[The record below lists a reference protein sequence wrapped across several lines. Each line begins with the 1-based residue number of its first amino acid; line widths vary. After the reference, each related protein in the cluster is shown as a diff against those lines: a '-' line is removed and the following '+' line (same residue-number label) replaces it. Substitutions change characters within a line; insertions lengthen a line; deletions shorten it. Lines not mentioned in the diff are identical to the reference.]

1 MYAEPHLIPK
11 MTKMTRAIYAGEPPF
26 DGLVPAELDAV
37 LREIAQGEDQT
48 PEELRLA
55 LFVGLHGFW
64 KLSKEDMNQV
74 RMDTSMLRSEVRMD
88 LPEPEQ
94 TPGWRYSFRLK
105 AEMTD
110 RAIHAVCEGADGLGL
125 KERNITPSQA
135 IYILEPRVKN
145 GLVVKLRFD
154 LDRPHSR
161 ILDMLMTDGL
171 RPNLECSLKLLFAD
185 LRADELNSEDDIKRW
200 VRILA
205 DYAKAVFQWWSDHP
219 MPGDGVQSG

>member
-1 MYAEPHLIPK
+1 

-26 DGLVPAELDAV
+26 EGLVPAELDAV
-37 LREIAQGEDQT
+37 LCELAKGEAHT
-48 PEELRLA
+48 PEELRLG
-55 LFVGLHGFW
+55 LFAGLHGFW
-64 KLSKEDMNQV
+64 ELPEKE
-74 RMDTSMLRSEVRMD
+74 RREVRMD
-88 LPEPEQ
+88 ASTLISEVTLSLPEPEQ
-94 TPGWRYSFRLK
+94 TPGWRYSFRLNV
-105 AEMTD
+105 EMTD
-110 RAIHAVCEGADGLGL
+110 QAIHAVSEDADGLGL

-135 IYILEPRVKN
+135 IYTLGPRDEN
-145 GLVVKLRFD
+145 DLVVMLCFD
-154 LDRPHSR
+154 LNRPHSR